1 MKELKWKPGCSGQN
15 SNGSQRP
22 KRRPV
27 WGLLDGRS
35 PAGCGEELRRVPGT
49 SLVVQWLRLLTST
62 AGDTGS
68 TPGWATKI
76 PHAVQCGQ
84 KKKKRRRDLYGRKV
98 LTFFT
103 GKAAGVSQVREAE
116 DVRERGRVQMEGD
129 LH

>member
-1 MKELKWKPGCSGQN
+1 MWRRIKKGPWDFPSG
-15 SNGSQRP
+15 P
-22 KRRPV
+22 VVKTPHFHCRRHRFNP
-27 WGLLDGRS
+27 
-35 PAGCGEELRRVPGT
+35 
-49 SLVVQWLRLLTST
+49 WLGNEDPTCC
-62 AGDTGS
+62 AMW
-68 TPGWATKI
+68 P
-76 PHAVQCGQ
+76 

>member
-1 MKELKWKPGCSGQN
+1 MLCNVAK
-15 SNGSQRP
+15 
-22 KRRPV
+22 
-27 WGLLDGRS
+27 
-35 PAGCGEELRRVPGT
+35 
-49 SLVVQWLRLLTST
+49 
-62 AGDTGS
+62 
-68 TPGWATKI
+68 
-76 PHAVQCGQ
+76 

>member
-1 MKELKWKPGCSGQN
+1 MKEIFSPFLKIKNSGLPCCPVVKN
-15 SNGSQRP
+15 SP
-22 KRRPV
+22 
-27 WGLLDGRS
+27 
-35 PAGCGEELRRVPGT
+35 
-49 SLVVQWLRLLTST
+49 ST